1 MQKFKKYKLKLRKR
15 YKSSNQYPV
24 ELNEIPKVFGETR
37 NMIQPKR
44 YMITAALPYAN
55 GPLHI
60 GHLAGAYLS
69 SDIFA
74 RYLRLMGKDVAFVC
88 GSDEYGAAITIRAK
102 KEGTTPR
109 AIVDKNHAIIKDSFE
124 KLGMSFDMYHRTSE
138 PLHTETAQEFFKT
151 VYDKG
156 VFIEE
161 TTEQYFDEEAQQ
173 FLADRYI
180 IGECPNCGNEEAY
193 GDQCE
198 KCGSTLS
205 PTELINPRSTLS
217 GATPILKTTKHWY
230 IPLGGESE
238 VGAKNEAWLK
248 EWIIDGKGRTQ
259 KWKNNVVGQAKS
271 WLQDGLRPRSITRD
285 LDWGIPV
292 PVEGAEGKVLYVWF
306 DAPIGYIS
314 ATKEWAKQNGK
325 DWKDYWQSED
335 SQLIHFLGKDNIVF
349 HTIIFPSMLKMHGD
363 YIVPTNVP
371 ANEFMNLEGRKLS
384 TSKGWAVWVHEYLED
399 LPTKQDELRY
409 AIIKNMPEN
418 KDSEFTWAGF
428 QEAVNTE
435 LVNNLGNFV
444 NRVVVFANK
453 YFDGKTPTYNT
464 SATFIGSNNETITA
478 AAELNV
484 LHEKLKELSQNIEN
498 YEFRQA
504 LSTLME
510 ISSLGNQ
517 FLQYNEPWKLYKK
530 EPDSEII
537 KITVNLGI
545 QFVAA
550 LSVACRPFLP
560 FTSDKLRDLLNLPA
574 ITDNGE
580 FAMLLAD
587 LAKGEIVTNGHQ
599 IKKPKHV
606 FSRITDDIVQAQVEK
621 LEAALAANQPKTVNY
636 EPLKENC
643 EFGDFM
649 KMDFR
654 TGIITAAEKI
664 KKAKKLLKLTVDL
677 GFETRTIVSGIAE
690 FYSPEEV
697 VGQEVVVVANL
708 APKKLRGV
716 ESQGMILMAE
726 NEEGRLAFVGAKDF
740 GNGWTV
746 R

>member
-1 MQKFKKYKLKLRKR
+1 MT
-15 YKSSNQYPV
+15 
-24 ELNEIPKVFGETR
+24 E
-37 NMIQPKR
+37 PKR

-88 GSDEYGAAITIRAK
+88 GSDEYGAAIMIRAK

-138 PLHTETAQEFFKT
+138 PLHTETAQDFFKT
-151 VYDKG
+151 VYDKNI
-156 VFIEE
+156 FIEE
-161 TTEQYFDEEAQQ
+161 ETEQYFDEEAQQ

-180 IGECPNCGNEEAY
+180 VGTCPNCSSEEAY

-217 GATPILKTTKHWY
+217 GATPVLKTTKHWY

-238 VGAKNEAWLK
+238 AGSANEAWLK
-248 EWIIDGKGRTQ
+248 EWIIEGKGRTQ
-259 KWKNNVVGQAKS
+259 RWKNNVVGQAKS

-335 SQLIHFLGKDNIVF
+335 SQLVHFLGKDNIVF

-363 YIVPTNVP
+363 FILPTNVP

-384 TSKGWAVWVHEYLED
+384 TSKGWAVWVHEYLEE
-399 LPTKQDELRY
+399 LPDKQDELRY

-418 KDSEFTWAGF
+418 KDSEFTWSGF
-428 QEAVNTE
+428 QDAVNNE
-435 LVNNLGNFV
+435 LVNNLGNFI

-453 YFDGKTPTYNT
+453 YFDGKTPAFDT
-464 SATFIGSNNETITA
+464 SSTFVGSNNETVTA
-478 AAELNV
+478 AAEMNI
-484 LHEKLKELSQNIEN
+484 LHEKVKELNQNIEQ

-504 LSTLME
+504 LTTLMD

-517 FLQYNEPWKLYKK
+517 FLQYNEPWKLYKN
-530 EPDSEII
+530 EPEAEII

-545 QFVAA
+545 QFAAA
-550 LSVACRPFLP
+550 LSVVCRPFMP

-574 ITDNGE
+574 ITDSGE
-580 FAMLLAD
+580 LAKLLED
-587 LAKGEIVTNGHQ
+587 LEKGEIVPNGHQ
-599 IKKPKHV
+599 IQKPKHI
-606 FSRITDDIVQAQVEK
+606 FARIADDIVQAQVEK
-621 LEAALAANQPKTVNY
+621 LEANLAASQPKTVNY
-636 EPLKENC
+636 QPLKDNC
-643 EFGDFM
+643 EFDDFM

-654 TGIITAAEKI
+654 TGKIVAAEKM
-664 KKAKKLLKLTVDL
+664 KKAKKLLLLTVDL

-690 FYSPEEV
+690 YYSPEEV
-697 VGQEVVVVANL
+697 IGQEVVVVANL

-716 ESQGMILMAE
+716 MSQGMILMAE
-726 NEEGRLAFVGAKDF
+726 NEEGRLAFVGAKEF
-740 GNGWTV
+740 GSGWTV

>member
-1 MQKFKKYKLKLRKR
+1 M
-15 YKSSNQYPV
+15 
-24 ELNEIPKVFGETR
+24 
-37 NMIQPKR
+37 
-44 YMITAALPYAN
+44 PYAN

-109 AIVDKNHAIIKDSFE
+109 EIVDKNHAIIKDSFE
-124 KLGMSFDMYHRTSE
+124 KLGISLDIYHRTTE
-138 PLHTETAQEFFKT
+138 PIHTETAQDFFKT
-151 VYDKG
+151 VYDKNT
-156 VFIEE
+156 FIEE
-161 TTEQYFDEEAQQ
+161 TTEQYFDEETQQ

-180 IGECPNCGNEEAY
+180 IGTCPNCSNEEAY

-217 GATPILKTTKHWY
+217 GATPVLKTTKHWY

-238 VGAKNEAWLK
+238 VGSENEAWLK
-248 EWIIDGKGRTQ
+248 DWIIEGNGRTQ
-259 KWKNNVVGQAKS
+259 KWKSNVLGQAKS
-271 WLQDGLRPRSITRD
+271 WLQEGLRPRSITRD

-292 PVEGAEGKVLYVWF
+292 PLETEDAKGKVLYVWF

-314 ATKEWAKQNGK
+314 ATKAWAAENGK

-349 HTIIFPSMLKMHGD
+349 HTIIFPSMLRMHGD
-363 YIVPTNVP
+363 YILPTNVP

-384 TSKGWAVWVHEYLED
+384 TSKNWAVWVHEYLED
-399 LPTKQDELRY
+399 LPNKQDELRY

-418 KDSEFTWAGF
+418 KDSEFTWSGF
-428 QEAVNTE
+428 QEAVNNE
-435 LVNNLGNFV
+435 LVNNLANFV

-453 YFDGKTPTYNT
+453 YFDGKTPAYDVN
-464 SATFIGSNNETITA
+464 ATFIGSNNEIITA
-478 AAELNV
+478 AAELKT
-484 LHEKLKELSQNIEN
+484 LHQKLTELGQNIEN

-504 LSTLME
+504 LTTLME

-517 FLQYNEPWKLYKK
+517 FLQYNEPWKLYKQ

-537 KITVNLGI
+537 KITVNLGL
-545 QFVAA
+545 QFTAA
-550 LSVACRPFLP
+550 LSVACRPFMP
-560 FTSDKLRDLLNLPA
+560 FTSDKLRALLNLPE

-580 FAMLLAD
+580 FTTLLKTLANGND
-587 LAKGEIVTNGHQ
+587 LVEVGHQ
-599 IKKPKHV
+599 ISKPNHL
-606 FSRITDDIVQAQVEK
+606 FSRITDETVAAQVEK
-621 LEAALAANQPKTVNY
+621 LEANLAASTPKITSY
-636 EPLKENC
+636 EPVKENC
-643 EFGDFM
+643 EFDDFM
-649 KMDFR
+649 KLDFR
-654 TGIITAAEKI
+654 TGTITAAEKI
-664 KKAKKLLKLTVDL
+664 KKAKKLLQLTVDL
-677 GFETRTIVSGIAE
+677 GFEVRTIVSGIAE
-690 FYSPEEV
+690 FYEPENV
-697 VGQEVVVVANL
+697 IGTQVVVVANL
-708 APKKLRGV
+708 GEKKLRGV
-716 ESQGMILMAE
+716 MSQGMILMAE
-726 NEEGRLAFVGAKDF
+726 NDEGKLAFVSPESGF
-740 GNGWTV
+740 GNGFTV